1 MPDLPDSSLPCRVM
15 VGFLFKRMCGR
26 TNRIGCQYCKGQV
39 IPADTN
45 VWDPSYDPYYMDRI
59 QYPRYG
65 NYDSQW
71 HSSFNITHRDFTDA
85 DANTLHQ
92 ERDTDYEHDLDAS

>member
-1 MPDLPDSSLPCRVM
+1 
-15 VGFLFKRMCGR
+15 
-26 TNRIGCQYCKGQV
+26 
-39 IPADTN
+39 
-45 VWDPSYDPYYMDRI
+45 MDRI